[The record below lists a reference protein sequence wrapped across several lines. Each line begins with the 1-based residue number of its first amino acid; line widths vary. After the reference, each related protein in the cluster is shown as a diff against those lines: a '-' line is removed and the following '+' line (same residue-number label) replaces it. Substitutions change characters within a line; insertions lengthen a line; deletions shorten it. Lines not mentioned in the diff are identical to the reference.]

1 MYLVSEFTFR
11 ISTNSFRS
19 LVRQLKNIEETTC
32 NVLDSTNS
40 KTNSFRGNY
49 SRKYGP
55 HPNILCKINHK
66 EQTDATY
73 CK

>member
-11 ISTNSFRS
+11 ISANSFRS

-40 KTNSFRGNY
+40 KTNSF
-49 SRKYGP
+49 KYGT